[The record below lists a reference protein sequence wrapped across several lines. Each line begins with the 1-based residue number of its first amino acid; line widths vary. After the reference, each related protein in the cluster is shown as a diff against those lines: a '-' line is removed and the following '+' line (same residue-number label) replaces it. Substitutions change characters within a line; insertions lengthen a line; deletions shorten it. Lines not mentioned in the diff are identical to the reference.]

1 MSPLIS
7 IIVPVY
13 NVEKYLTNSIK
24 SLMKQSYKNIEIILV
39 DDGSSDNSGKIC
51 DELSKED
58 SRIIVIHKKNG
69 GVSSARN
76 AGIENAKGA
85 YLCFIDGDDYVTTDY
100 VKDMLDASE
109 KYGTDISTTNQFQIW
124 DSGKKVELFKKNYP
138 YGTVK
143 IKSGSETLADMLY
156 GKTCYATCCSKLYK
170 KSIFEDIR
178 FPVYNM
184 GEDSYTMYQ
193 CFLKAESVAHVYKPN
208 YFYIQHD
215 ASAMHTDNYDKFY
228 DYIELSDS
236 FITTVN
242 EKYPELFL
250 PAVNR
255 LIENNFWVYMK
266 MRSNPDKYKKQLSHI
281 TDNIKKYRSFALKDK
296 NVNIRT
302 RIACLLSYL
311 GMKTLNLIYDKIAK

>member
-1 MSPLIS
+1 
-7 IIVPVY
+7 
-13 NVEKYLTNSIK
+13 
-24 SLMKQSYKNIEIILV
+24 
-39 DDGSSDNSGKIC
+39 
-51 DELSKED
+51 
-58 SRIIVIHKKNG
+58 
-69 GVSSARN
+69 
-76 AGIENAKGA
+76 
-85 YLCFIDGDDYVTTDY
+85 
-100 VKDMLDASE
+100 
-109 KYGTDISTTNQFQIW
+109 
-124 DSGKKVELFKKNYP
+124 
-138 YGTVK
+138 
-143 IKSGSETLADMLY
+143 
-156 GKTCYATCCSKLYK
+156 
-170 KSIFEDIR
+170 
-178 FPVYNM
+178 M

-236 FITTVN
+236 FIITVN